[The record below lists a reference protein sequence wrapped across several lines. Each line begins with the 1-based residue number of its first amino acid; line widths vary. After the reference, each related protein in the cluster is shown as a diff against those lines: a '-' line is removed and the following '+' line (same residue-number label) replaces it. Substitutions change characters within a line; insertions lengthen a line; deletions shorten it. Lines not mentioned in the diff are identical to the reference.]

1 MSGILVDFTLNRA
14 GWGVGHSLELDVRMI
29 ESARDPSTLPNLLR
43 VKTSEPLADMLL
55 WPERSGCALQCQY
68 AVTSSGR
75 NASHTLVAAEAVKRN
90 GNGEMF
96 EIELVEGWLQVPRY
110 WGNRCLHD
118 EEVEAAVYGMASNGE
133 LQMLS
138 IPAEHDTYDAPRPRI
153 LKSPNDAAVLF
164 IAATTE
170 EARILADV
178 VERLCETGALV
189 QRTSEAYPFAGSS
202 MAGTEYR
209 RTDKRAPP
217 VTRWLGGHGTRS
229 QQALELRAGAPWSIP
244 MRWSGVSP

>member
-1 MSGILVDFTLNRA
+1 M
-14 GWGVGHSLELDVRMI
+14 
-29 ESARDPSTLPNLLR
+29 RDPGRFHAESCRWELASRSNWMSDDDRRVRINAANLCGQD
-43 VKTSEPLADMLL
+43 SEPLADMLL

-138 IPAEHDTYDAPRPRI
+138 IPADHDSYDAPRPTESQVRC
-153 LKSPNDAAVLF
+153 AAVVVQC
-164 IAATTE
+164 ATTE
-170 EARILADV
+170 EARILA
-178 VERLCETGALV
+178 RL
-189 QRTSEAYPFAGSS
+189 
-202 MAGTEYR
+202 
-209 RTDKRAPP
+209 
-217 VTRWLGGHGTRS
+217 
-229 QQALELRAGAPWSIP
+229 
-244 MRWSGVSP
+244 